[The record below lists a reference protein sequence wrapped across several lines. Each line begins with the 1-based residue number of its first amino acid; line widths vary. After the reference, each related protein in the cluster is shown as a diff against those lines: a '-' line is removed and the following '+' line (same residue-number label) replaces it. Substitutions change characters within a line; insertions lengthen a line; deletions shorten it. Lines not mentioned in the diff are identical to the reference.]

1 MKFKK
6 QVKEVKHE
14 VIGAGK
20 VSYKYKV
27 RRFLVNFLNFFAPRL
42 RKTVHIF
49 IVKHKGEIQGY
60 GFYKR
65 RTNRAK
71 RKHSLKGKT
80 IETYIT
86 PTLMAFY
93 SENYTFLH

>member
-14 VIGAGK
+14 FIGAGK
-20 VSYKYKV
+20 VSFKYKV
-27 RRFLVNFLNFFAPRL
+27 KRFLINFLNLITPRTK
-42 RKTVHIF
+42 RTVHIF

-65 RTNRAK
+65 RTNRVK
-71 RKHSLKGKT
+71 KEHSLKGKT